1 MLAKKSPFSSHKSRP
16 HMLYRS
22 ILQAATF
29 QPFIRNREGTWALS
43 VKKRHVLLRG
53 RSYHGAA
60 SVNQAVSLGQH
71 EILAPQGN
79 LQVKKGKLS
88 ESKEGSKMGNGKM
101 TLQLHRCA

>member
-1 MLAKKSPFSSHKSRP
+1 
-16 HMLYRS
+16 MLYRS
-22 ILQAATF
+22 IATSSHIPAIHKE
-29 QPFIRNREGTWALS
+29 QRRNLGPECQEKARFVERKPG
-43 VKKRHVLLRG
+43 G

-71 EILAPQGN
+71 GILAPQGN

>member
-1 MLAKKSPFSSHKSRP
+1 
-16 HMLYRS
+16 MLYRS
-22 ILQAATF
+22 IATSSHIPGIHKE
-29 QPFIRNREGTWALS
+29 QRRNLGPECQEKARFVERKPG
-43 VKKRHVLLRG
+43 G

-71 EILAPQGN
+71 GILAPQGN

-101 TLQLHRCA
+101 TLQLHRCV